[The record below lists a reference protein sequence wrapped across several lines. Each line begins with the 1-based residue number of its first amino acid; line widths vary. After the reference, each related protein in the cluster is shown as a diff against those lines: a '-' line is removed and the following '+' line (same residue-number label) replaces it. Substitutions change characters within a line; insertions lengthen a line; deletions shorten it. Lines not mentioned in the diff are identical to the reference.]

1 MRNILHAM
9 SLMLLPAL
17 MPVAAWAAAP
27 GAPPDVAAGKAL
39 FDRWCTECHAP
50 GHGHPGTQQLER
62 LRGAK
67 LAVLEQRPD
76 LTSAL
81 VRAIVR
87 NGMNAMPAYRQSEI
101 SDAQLEQIGQYLAPG
116 RLRR

>member
-1 MRNILHAM
+1 MRHTLHAM
-9 SLMLLPAL
+9 TLMMLPAL
-17 MPVAAWAAAP
+17 MPATALSAAP
-27 GAPPDVAAGKAL
+27 AAPPDIAAGKVL
-39 FDRWCTECHAP
+39 FDRWCAECHAP

-101 SDAQLEQIGQYLAPG
+101 SDAQLEQIGRYLAPG
-116 RLRR
+116 GQRR